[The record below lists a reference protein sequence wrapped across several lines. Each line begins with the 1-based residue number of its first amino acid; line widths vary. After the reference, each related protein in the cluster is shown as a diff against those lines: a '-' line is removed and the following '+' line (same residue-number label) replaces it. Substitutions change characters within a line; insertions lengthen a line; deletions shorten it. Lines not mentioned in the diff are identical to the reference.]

1 MDNQIKKFDSKLYYL
16 KNKDK
21 ILEYNRK
28 YFKTYQRKK
37 QEKKQIFKVNDYDK
51 KTSTIIINKN
61 VIFTF

>member
-37 QEKKQIFKVNDYDK
+37 NEKKQIYKVKDYDDK
-51 KTSTIIINKN
+51 KTTLIINRN